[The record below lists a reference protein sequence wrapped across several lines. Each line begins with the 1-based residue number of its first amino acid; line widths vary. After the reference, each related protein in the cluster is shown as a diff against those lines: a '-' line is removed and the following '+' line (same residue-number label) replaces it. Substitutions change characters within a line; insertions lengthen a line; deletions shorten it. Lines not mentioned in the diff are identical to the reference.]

1 MNKKALINAIKDDQ
15 PDLIKTRIKSIVEA
29 LFETMGE
36 ALVTQGRFVQPGFG
50 TFTVKTRAARMGRN
64 PSTGEPMQVPESKT
78 IGFKAAPELKSRI
91 N

>member
-1 MNKKALINAIKDDQ
+1 MNKQELVDAIKADQ
-15 PDLIKTRIKSIVEA
+15 PDLTKTRIKSILEA

-36 ALVTQGRFVQPGFG
+36 ALATQGRFVQPGFG

-64 PSTGEPMQVPESKT
+64 PSTGEPLAVPESKT
-78 IGFKAAPELKSRI
+78 IGFKPSAELKTRL